1 MFDSPYEE
9 LSNDIRLLGR
19 ILGDIV
25 REQSG
30 DETFELIES
39 VRQAAVAGR
48 RHDESAVEVL
58 RSALSDQPIEQQLDV
73 IRAFDWLSLLA
84 NTAEDVHLE
93 RRRRFHRAHRSTAQP
108 GSLDATFERLR
119 SIGVDAGEVVGVID
133 ALSVSPVITAHPT
146 EVRRQTILDVLREI
160 AEVLNERNR
169 LDANDPAIDD
179 ADARLGV
186 NILSLWQTAILRLSK
201 LRVRDEINEALR
213 YYSASLF
220 ETIPALSR
228 HLEQIV
234 EDDFGAIDADASA
247 AVSMGSWIGGDRDGN
262 PFVTAEVMRL
272 AIGRHTHVALG
283 HHLATLH
290 RLGRELSMSAR
301 LITPTMELTAL
312 ADASGDDS
320 RFRADEPYRR
330 ALRGMHARLYAFAE
344 DAIDPDIDEVPG
356 PPPAVRQ
363 DAYSSIDELLAD
375 LDIVDAS
382 LRTHGGAA
390 LADAQIEPA
399 RRAAAIFGAHLCGL
413 DMRQNSSV
421 HEGVIADLL
430 ANAGVHGE
438 YLTLAEADRV
448 EVLTAELASPR
459 LLRNPSAVYS
469 DQTASELGVLDEAAR
484 SVARVGPRAVP
495 HYVISMAETVS
506 DVLEVAVLLKEVGLL
521 EPARAG
527 RPASAQLD
535 IVPLF
540 ETIGDLAQS
549 AATLTAMLSNPVY
562 SQLVASRGDH
572 QEVMVGYS
580 DSNKDGGYLSSQWNL
595 FAAQAALVEAADAAE
610 VRLRLFHGRGGTVG
624 RGGGPAYQAILAQPP
639 GSVDRSIRLTEQG
652 EMVAAKYSTPAL
664 ARRNLETLLS
674 ATIESSCLDAEQLGA
689 PADGFSDT
697 MQQLADNAFTAYRSL
712 VYGDDRFVDFFRSI
726 TPTNEIAKLNVGS
739 RPASRKKSL
748 AIEDLRAI
756 PWVFGWTQCRLM
768 IPAWYGAGSA
778 FEAVA
783 AQDDTAAERFA
794 QMYTDWPFFTAIV
807 NNMGMVLAKT
817 DIDIGRRYADVLV
830 EDAKTRSDIF
840 GRIEAEH
847 TLTRVWHERITGS
860 PDPLADNP
868 LLARSLSNRYPY
880 LDPLHV
886 MQVDLLRRYRDGEHD
901 ELIERGIQLTINAI
915 ATGIRNSG

>member
-1 MFDSPYEE
+1 M
-9 LSNDIRLLGR
+9 
-19 ILGDIV
+19 
-25 REQSG
+25 
-30 DETFELIES
+30 
-39 VRQAAVAGR
+39 
-48 RHDESAVEVL
+48 
-58 RSALSDQPIEQQLDV
+58 SDQPIEQQLDV

-438 YLTLAEADRV
+438 YLALAEADRV

-459 LLRNPSAVYS
+459 LLRNPSATYTDS
-469 DQTASELGVLDEAAR
+469 QTIGELGVLDEAAR
-484 SVARVGPRAVP
+484 SVARLGPRAVP

-521 EPARAG
+521 EPARA
-527 RPASAQLD
+527 RP
-535 IVPLF
+535 
-540 ETIGDLAQS
+540 TG
-549 AATLTAMLSNPVY
+549 
-562 SQLVASRGDH
+562 
-572 QEVMVGYS
+572 
-580 DSNKDGGYLSSQWNL
+580 
-595 FAAQAALVEAADAAE
+595 
-610 VRLRLFHGRGGTVG
+610 
-624 RGGGPAYQAILAQPP
+624 
-639 GSVDRSIRLTEQG
+639 
-652 EMVAAKYSTPAL
+652 
-664 ARRNLETLLS
+664 
-674 ATIESSCLDAEQLGA
+674 
-689 PADGFSDT
+689 
-697 MQQLADNAFTAYRSL
+697 
-712 VYGDDRFVDFFRSI
+712 FRSI
-726 TPTNEIAKLNVGS
+726 STSS
-739 RPASRKKSL
+739 RSSR
-748 AIEDLRAI
+748 R
-756 PWVFGWTQCRLM
+756 
-768 IPAWYGAGSA
+768 SA
-778 FEAVA
+778 
-783 AQDDTAAERFA
+783 T
-794 QMYTDWPFFTAIV
+794 
-807 NNMGMVLAKT
+807 
-817 DIDIGRRYADVLV
+817 
-830 EDAKTRSDIF
+830 
-840 GRIEAEH
+840 
-847 TLTRVWHERITGS
+847 S
-860 PDPLADNP
+860 PSP
-868 LLARSLSNRYPY
+868 
-880 LDPLHV
+880 
-886 MQVDLLRRYRDGEHD
+886 LRR
-901 ELIERGIQLTINAI
+901 
-915 ATGIRNSG
+915 